1 MPVRVKI
8 CGITRAEDA
17 VEAAALGVDA
27 IGLVFVPGSK
37 RALSIEQA
45 RTIGSALPPLV
56 ATVGLFLDAA
66 ADEVRRVLDA
76 VPLNWLQFHGRED
89 PAFCASF
96 ARPWIKA
103 LPMGSPEAV
112 HYPEWKQAP
121 ALMLDGH
128 SLGAMG
134 GSGAGF
140 DWNAARLPDRP
151 WILAGGLDPDNVGEA
166 VRRLRPAGVDVSSGV
181 ESAPGLKSATLMQR
195 FMTALDEA
203 AERDATSF
211 GRTV

>member
-1 MPVRVKI
+1 MRVRVKF
-8 CGITRAEDA
+8 CGMTRAEDA
-17 VEAAALGVDA
+17 VEAAAVGVDA

-37 RALSIEQA
+37 RAVSIEQA
-45 RTIGSALPPLV
+45 REICSALPPLV
-56 ATVGLFLDAA
+56 AAVGLFLDAA
-66 ADEVRRVLDA
+66 AEEVGRVIDA

-112 HYPEWKQAP
+112 QYSDWDNATG
-121 ALMLDGH
+121 LMLDGH
-128 SLGAMG
+128 VAGAMG
-134 GSGAGF
+134 GSGARF
-140 DWNAARLPDRP
+140 DWRSARLPDRP

-166 VRRLRPAGVDVSSGV
+166 VQRLRPNAVDVSSGI

-195 FMTALDEA
+195 FMTEL
-203 AERDATSF
+203 
-211 GRTV
+211 GRAVASGSAGRGHFS